1 MAQEVPSL
9 SPQCKFFVVR
19 KKRFCRMT
27 VRPGW
32 NYCGEHQ
39 PQIGTKDGKDEKR
52 IPCPNDNKHT
62 CYANKLQKHLT
73 ICNARQQEVPP
84 YIKYN
89 VNAPV
94 ETSPLKQPL
103 SEIPSTQIEQI
114 INKVNLLFDTYLK
127 DKIDTMPDREIHP
140 AVMDEFLT
148 EGRTE
153 SSLRHLRQA
162 SKLMHIMEDE
172 GLVKDHTCYVELG
185 AGKGHL
191 SYFAWHA
198 WCPAASGSS
207 ILLVERAS
215 LRHKRDNK
223 IRNLSDNSNKVE
235 NSVHKLSS
243 ELSNKKEMGS
253 FKNINNYSNKD
264 DDCKT
269 KSLQPANINEGSFRL
284 RADLA
289 HLILDLVP
297 AVQKSESIVGFAK
310 HLCGVAT
317 DFSLRCLASANTLP
331 KTRGMLI
338 ATCCHHR
345 CSSNGYV
352 AHKHLMELGIDKREF
367 NIMLGIVS
375 WATCGDGRSRDKRDS
390 GQRDLSRQRRE
401 EVGRRA
407 KAILDWGRVLYLKE
421 CGFDARLTYFIPD
434 SVSLENLCIVAK
446 KN

>member
-1 MAQEVPSL
+1 MES
-9 SPQCKFFVVR
+9 
-19 KKRFCRMT
+19 
-27 VRPGW
+27 
-32 NYCGEHQ
+32 
-39 PQIGTKDGKDEKR
+39 
-52 IPCPNDNKHT
+52 T
-62 CYANKLQKHLT
+62 CYASKLQKHLT

-89 VNAPV
+89 VNAPP
-94 ETSPLKQPL
+94 ETNPLKQPL
-103 SEIPSTQIEQI
+103 SEIPSTQIDQI
-114 INKVNLLFDTYLK
+114 INKVNLLFDTYLNG
-127 DKIDTMPDREIHP
+127 KIDTLPEREIHP

-172 GLVKDHTCYVELG
+172 SLVKDHTCYVELG

-198 WCPAASGSS
+198 WCPATSGSS

-223 IRNLSDNSNKVE
+223 IRNLLDNSNKVE
-235 NSVHKLSS
+235 NIVQKLSP
-243 ELSNKKEMGS
+243 ELCTKNEMGS
-253 FKNINNYSNKD
+253 HKNINNYGNKD
-264 DDCKT
+264 DCCET
-269 KSLQPANINEGSFRL
+269 KSGQNQSGNNNINEESFRL

-297 AVQKSESIVGFAK
+297 AVQKTESIVGFAK

-317 DFSLRCLASANTLP
+317 DFSLRCLSSANTLP
-331 KTRGMLI
+331 KTRGILI

-367 NIMLGIVS
+367 NIMTGIVS
-375 WATCGDGRSRDKRDS
+375 WATCGDGRSRDKRGERIAAADVAS
-390 GQRDLSRQRRE
+390 LSRRRRE

>member
-1 MAQEVPSL
+1 MG
-9 SPQCKFFVVR
+9 
-19 KKRFCRMT
+19 RMKSEYLVQT
-27 VRPGW
+27 
-32 NYCGEHQ
+32 
-39 PQIGTKDGKDEKR
+39 
-52 IPCPNDNKHT
+52 
-62 CYANKLQKHLT
+62 T
-73 ICNARQQEVPP
+73 IN
-84 YIKYN
+84 
-89 VNAPV
+89 
-94 ETSPLKQPL
+94 
-103 SEIPSTQIEQI
+103 
-114 INKVNLLFDTYLK
+114 TYLK

-223 IRNLSDNSNKVE
+223 IRNSSDNSNKVV
-235 NSVHKLSS
+235 NIVHKLSP

-253 FKNINNYSNKD
+253 FENINNYSNKD

-269 KSLQPANINEGSFRL
+269 KSLQPANINKGSFRL

-352 AHKHLMELGIDKREF
+352 AHKHLTELGIDKREF

-407 KAILDWGRVLYLKE
+407 KAVLDWGRVLYLKE

-434 SVSLENLCIVAK
+434 SVSPENLCIVAK

>member
-19 KKRFCRMT
+19 KKRFFRMT

-73 ICNARQQEVPP
+73 ICNARQREVPP

-223 IRNLSDNSNKVE
+223 IRNSSDNSNKVV
-235 NSVHKLSS
+235 NIVHKLSP

-253 FKNINNYSNKD
+253 FENINNYSNKD

-269 KSLQPANINEGSFRL
+269 KSLQPANINKGSFRL

-317 DFSLRCLASANTLP
+317 GTGNRQ
-331 KTRGMLI
+331 
-338 ATCCHHR
+338 
-345 CSSNGYV
+345 
-352 AHKHLMELGIDKREF
+352 KR
-367 NIMLGIVS
+367 V
-375 WATCGDGRSRDKRDS
+375 
-390 GQRDLSRQRRE
+390 
-401 EVGRRA
+401 
-407 KAILDWGRVLYLKE
+407 
-421 CGFDARLTYFIPD
+421 
-434 SVSLENLCIVAK
+434 
-446 KN
+446 

>member
-19 KKRFCRMT
+19 KKRFFRMT

-73 ICNARQQEVPP
+73 ICNARQREVPP

-185 AGKGHL
+185 AGK
-191 SYFAWHA
+191 
-198 WCPAASGSS
+198 
-207 ILLVERAS
+207 
-215 LRHKRDNK
+215 
-223 IRNLSDNSNKVE
+223 
-235 NSVHKLSS
+235 
-243 ELSNKKEMGS
+243 
-253 FKNINNYSNKD
+253 
-264 DDCKT
+264 
-269 KSLQPANINEGSFRL
+269 
-284 RADLA
+284 
-289 HLILDLVP
+289 
-297 AVQKSESIVGFAK
+297 
-310 HLCGVAT
+310 

-352 AHKHLMELGIDKREF
+352 AHKHLTELGIDKREF

-407 KAILDWGRVLYLKE
+407 KAVLDWGRVLYLKE

-434 SVSLENLCIVAK
+434 SVSPENLCIVAK